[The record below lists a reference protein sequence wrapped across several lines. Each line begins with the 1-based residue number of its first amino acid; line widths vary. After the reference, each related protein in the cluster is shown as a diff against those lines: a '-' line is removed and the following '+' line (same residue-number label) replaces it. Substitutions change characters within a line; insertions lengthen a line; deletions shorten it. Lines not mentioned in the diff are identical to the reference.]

1 MNPRAAGGLYDAEEA
16 RHHLGH
22 FHGHHLTAIVR
33 RRRLRIALGARRALR
48 LELGEARPIAI
59 EVRTD
64 ATPDAPRR
72 VEVPHV
78 PSPRAQ
84 LAQRLI
90 MLWLA
95 STIVL
100 WIGRRVRAY

>member
-1 MNPRAAGGLYDAEEA
+1 MNPRAAGGLYEAEED
-16 RHHLGH
+16 RHPLGR

-64 ATPDAPRR
+64 DTPDAPHR
-72 VEVPHV
+72 VEVPHI

-84 LAQRLI
+84 LAQRIL

-100 WIGRRVRAY
+100 WIGRRLRAY